1 MKKITSLLIIGAVLV
16 STQAQSASIPK
27 EIQSLIAK
35 ETSLNDKCRG
45 GSGDNPKTMKACTK
59 RDKIYEELLAK
70 GWCFGK
76 EGDYEY
82 EREWQKC
89 Q

>member
-1 MKKITSLLIIGAVLV
+1 
-16 STQAQSASIPK
+16 
-27 EIQSLIAK
+27 
-35 ETSLNDKCRG
+35 
-45 GSGDNPKTMKACTK
+45 MKACTK